1 MEDLEAKL
9 IDGTISEPELDL
21 LYSWYQQTVY
31 DNWNS
36 YIEEKNPK
44 RKEILRERRDKF
56 EKRELDFLKLYTD
69 FLIYKFENEEQIP
82 SN

>member
-21 LYSWYQQTVY
+21 LYNWYQQTVY

-36 YIEEKNPK
+36 YIEEKNQK
-44 RKEILRERRDKF
+44 RKEILKERRDKF

-69 FLIYKFENEEQIP
+69 FLIYKLENEEQIP